1 MNIIIGLLVTFG
13 CILGGYMAMGGHL
26 EVLNQPF
33 ELMIIGGP
41 ASAASS
47 WPTR

>member
-26 EVLNQPF
+26 K
-33 ELMIIGGP
+33 
-41 ASAASS
+41 SS
-47 WPTR
+47 TSPSS